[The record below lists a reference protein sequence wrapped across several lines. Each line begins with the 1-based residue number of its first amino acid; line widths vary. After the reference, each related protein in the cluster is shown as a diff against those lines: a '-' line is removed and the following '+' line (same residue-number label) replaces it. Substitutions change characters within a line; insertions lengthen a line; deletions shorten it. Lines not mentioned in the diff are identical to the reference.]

1 MNKYLNVTL
10 LYPGPAIIPVLLLL
24 SLEPAANSL
33 LSSPRLVLLTS
44 PVLLR
49 VTVTL
54 AVPPPGG
61 LTELSV
67 VTAAVLLC
75 DVDSGAVVG
84 FDVVAAAVI
93 GTDVVAA
100 VVIAVVSMVVVA
112 ASVVV
117 ATTVP

>member
-10 LYPGPAIIPVLLLL
+10 LYPGPAIVPVSLLL
-24 SLEPAANSL
+24 SLEPANSL

-49 VTVTL
+49 VTVRL

-61 LTELSV
+61 LTLLCV

-84 FDVVAAAVI
+84 VDVVAAAVI

-112 ASVVV
+112 APVVV
-117 ATTVP
+117 ATTVH